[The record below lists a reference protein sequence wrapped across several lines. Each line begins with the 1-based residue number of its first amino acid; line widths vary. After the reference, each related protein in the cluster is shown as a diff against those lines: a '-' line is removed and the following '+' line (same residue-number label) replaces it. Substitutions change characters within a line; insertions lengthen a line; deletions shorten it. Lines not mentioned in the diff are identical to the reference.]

1 MTIAADT
8 ILDSAAGTLLDRAHR
23 TWSADDLLAYLNE
36 FLRATAF
43 VKPDMYVVQ
52 TPFTPAA
59 GEQQQLPADGVALID
74 IPRNTGGRVITQVS
88 KDLLDEASRFWPA
101 ATQETVIE
109 HYTVDSRNPR
119 RFVLF
124 PPSDGAGSIDII
136 YGATVPTVMYYTE
149 EIDIPATYESAA
161 IAFVIGKCYAK
172 NTKRQDLSK
181 SAAAMQQWGQFL
193 GLKSQAQNAISPKT
207 SAEPGVT

>member
-1 MTIAADT
+1 MTITADT
-8 ILDSAAGTLLDRAHR
+8 ILDSAAGTLLDRSHR

-43 VKPDMYVVQ
+43 VKPDFYVVQ
-52 TPFTPAA
+52 TAFIPVA
-59 GEQQQLPADGVALID
+59 GEQQVLPSDGVALID

-109 HYTVDSRNPR
+109 HYTVDPRNPR

-124 PPSDGAGSIDII
+124 PPSDGTGSLDII
-136 YGATVPTVMYYTE
+136 YGATVPEVRYTAE

-161 IAFVIGKCYAK
+161 IAFILSKCYAK

-181 SAAAMQQWGQFL
+181 SAAYMQQWGQLL
-193 GLKSQAQNAISPKT
+193 GLKSQAQIAASPKV